1 MKTQLEQGRQGF
13 PSGNEQGRRENV
25 VSVCGK
31 PAVHTWLPGYK
42 PSFILQ
48 QKYPGIFSSH

>member
-48 QKYPGIFSSH
+48 QKYPGIFSPH